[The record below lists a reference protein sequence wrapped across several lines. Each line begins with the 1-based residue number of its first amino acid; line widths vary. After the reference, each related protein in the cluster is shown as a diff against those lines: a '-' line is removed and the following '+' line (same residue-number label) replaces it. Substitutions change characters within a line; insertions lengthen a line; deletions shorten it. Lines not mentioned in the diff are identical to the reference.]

1 MAEGYPVVLK
11 QFIQFCLILI
21 WPGWVFTVVVG
32 AALHLLFYVT
42 IYRSSGCC
50 SGRSATT
57 RRRTIRRITRPPSRS
72 SRGTVQPHRR
82 CTHRD
87 HPPGVV
93 RPRQSVTATVTA
105 DKPVDKVTSARL
117 EWGLRQLLPVS
128 LGRPGDSAASAA
140 NDTLWMAGEVGTDYG
155 GERDTDDWV
164 CVSRTEIP
172 PWLPM
177 SSPEPP
183 HHSRCRPGSGL
194 IPLRWRAGGCRLVL
208 DRGGRDVD
216 AKGEFTVVIGVG
228 DVDAVDEPQE
238 RYMGDAASQ
247 LDIVLASPVGGLAG
261 AAITGHLVVRPQ
273 QDLPTADIAVY
284 WQREREHHPLERYPA
299 QGGTLDGPPLHL
311 GKKVPMLGGTEFELP
326 FALPLPP

>member
-1 MAEGYPVVLK
+1 MG
-11 QFIQFCLILI
+11 
-21 WPGWVFTVVVG
+21 
-32 AALHLLFYVT
+32 LF
-42 IYRSSGCC
+42 S
-50 SGRSATT
+50 
-57 RRRTIRRITRPPSRS
+57 RTGGVRVEIT
-72 SRGTVQPHRR
+72 
-82 CTHRD
+82 
-87 HPPGVV
+87 PGVV

-117 EWGLRQLLPVS
+117 EWGYDNFYRYHWA
-128 LGRPGDSAASAA
+128 GRADSAAAAA
-140 NDTLWMAGEVGTDYG
+140 NDTLWMAGEVGTNYG

-172 PWLPM
+172 LAADEFTGTTASFKVPSWAPG
-177 SSPEPP
+177 SSPQVA
-183 HHSRCRPGSGL
+183 
-194 IPLRWRAGGCRLVL
+194 RWGCRLVI

-247 LDIVLASPVGGLAG
+247 LDIVLASPVGLAG

-299 QGGTLDGPPLHL
+299 QDGTLDGPPLHL
-311 GKKVPMLGGTEFELP
+311 GKKVPMPGGTEFGLP
-326 FALPLPP
+326 FALPLPPDAAPTATSVHSSLSWFVGARIFYSGFTGHQVERVRKPFTVVNAP